1 MNHEHGIC
9 EAGGEAGRGTD
20 FGRSCVRQQAEEERI
35 YGSIG
40 RILGEAEFR
49 YDGLRFIF
57 HQWQWYII
65 SHLPTSVMVLLV
77 RKFLLRLQKDI
88 TVCEKVVLTLMFYG
102 LMVLLIGMPANPTGH
117 TFLSKIGMVAG
128 IMILALEMHWTMP

>member
-20 FGRSCVRQQAEEERI
+20 DGRGSLYQQAEEERI

-57 HQWQWYII
+57 HQWYII

-88 TVCEKVVLTLMFYG
+88 TVREKVVLTLMFYG